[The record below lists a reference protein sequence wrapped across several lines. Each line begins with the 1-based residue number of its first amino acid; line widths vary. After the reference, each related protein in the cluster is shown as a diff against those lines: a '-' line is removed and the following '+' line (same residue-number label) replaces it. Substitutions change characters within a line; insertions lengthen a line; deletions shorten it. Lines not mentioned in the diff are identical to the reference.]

1 MGHFAFLPAE
11 LQIQI
16 FDYLGTIDVKAA
28 RAVSRG
34 FRDNAT
40 PALFRSVVACARY
53 QALGACQ
60 NVSLH
65 SIYSGYVREI
75 IFDGTLYESDLA
87 SNQYTHQ
94 RHETAARNFVS
105 LPSWSERIRY
115 VRRVMDNYLLPGQA

>member
-16 FDYLGTIDVKAA
+16 FDYLGTVDVKAA
-28 RAVSRG
+28 RAVSTR

-40 PALFRSVVACARY
+40 PALFRGVVACARY

-75 IFDGTLYESDLA
+75 IFDGTVYESNLA
-87 SNQYTHQ
+87 YHQCTYQ
-94 RHETAARNFVS
+94 RHEKAAKKFIS
-105 LPSWSERIRY
+105 LPRWSERLRY
-115 VRRVMDNYLLPGQA
+115 VTQCSK